1 MGRLTTH
8 VLDTAR
14 GKPGTGIA
22 LTLYRIG
29 REGTRVE
36 VAAAVTNADG
46 RCDQPLLE
54 GAAMVTGV
62 YDLVF
67 AVGDYLARSGAQIPD
82 PPFVGEV
89 VLRFGVAEPDQHYHV
104 PLLVSPWSYSTYRG
118 S

>member
-1 MGRLTTH
+1 MARWRFDGGEAMGRLTTH
-8 VLDTAR
+8 VLYTAR
-14 GKPGTGIA
+14 GKPGAGIA
-22 LTLYRIG
+22 LTLSRIG
-29 REGTRVE
+29 RECTRVE

-67 AVGDYLARSGAQIPD
+67 AVGDYLARSGAQITH

-89 VLRFGVAEPDQHYHV
+89 VLRFGVAEADQHY
-104 PLLVSPWSYSTYRG
+104 
-118 S
+118 